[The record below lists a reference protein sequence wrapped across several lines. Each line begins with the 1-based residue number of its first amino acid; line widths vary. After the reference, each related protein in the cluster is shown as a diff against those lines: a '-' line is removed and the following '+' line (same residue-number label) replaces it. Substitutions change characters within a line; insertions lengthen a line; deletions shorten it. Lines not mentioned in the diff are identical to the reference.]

1 MRIIAVF
8 LLTAL
13 VSTTPGQQQGPPP
26 PDTPG
31 PIRVTDRARPDFGY
45 MPWAG
50 SDVTVVV
57 VFSANCAD
65 CVASIPFYRRMKQ
78 RIGDDTDRRGM
89 VVMTQDGIWPAIA
102 KIETHPEA
110 FKPGRVVSYPRDDR
124 FALKGMPTLL
134 LFGADRQQVGE
145 WRGRLDAAGE
155 RAVLAAIDRLI
166 ADAKRDGDHE

>member
-13 VSTTPGQQQGPPP
+13 MSTTPGPQQGPPP

-45 MPWAG
+45 KPWAG

-57 VFSANCAD
+57 VFSVECVD
-65 CVASIPFYRRMKQ
+65 CVASVPFYRRLKQ
-78 RIGDDTDRRGM
+78 RIGDNTDRKGL
-89 VVMTQDGIWPAIA
+89 VFLTQDGVWPAFA
-102 KIETHPEA
+102 MLKEQGVDPRQLA
-110 FKPGRVVSYPRDDR
+110 SYPPDDR
-124 FALKGMPTLL
+124 FDLKGMPTLL
-134 LFGADRQQVGE
+134 LFGADWQRVGE
-145 WRGRLDAAGE
+145 WRGRLDSAGE

-166 ADAKRDGDHE
+166 ADAKREGDHE